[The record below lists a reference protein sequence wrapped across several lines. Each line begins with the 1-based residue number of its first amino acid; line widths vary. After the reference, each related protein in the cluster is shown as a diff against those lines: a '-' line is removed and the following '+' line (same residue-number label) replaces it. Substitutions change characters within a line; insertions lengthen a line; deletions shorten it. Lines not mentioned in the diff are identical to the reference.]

1 MRHRVI
7 FLVSCVALGSAGAF
21 GLACSNKNFDDDAGP
36 DGSMMGDGDTTD
48 TGTKPDSGKPDSG
61 MGNPPCPSYPIKG
74 ECDLVAQN
82 CPQGKQCEVQVDGGK
97 TVAVCADQSNGSVP
111 IGGKCAS
118 GGDCVP
124 GTECIQ
130 GRCAP
135 YCCMGA
141 DQECK
146 QSVPEGYIGTCSI
159 NVQYQ
164 GGTPNGLVCAYA
176 SSCQPFGIMPCGMN
190 SACLVE
196 DMAGKADCNA
206 IFMPPGKMA
215 GQPCQY
221 KNDCADGLMCVGGG
235 PDGGTICMWMC
246 YSPPGPYEAG
256 VALQPAGKG
265 GCPNGKTCSI
275 GINGLPTWLKV
286 CTP

>member
-1 MRHRVI
+1 MRHRLI
-7 FLVSCVALGSAGAF
+7 FLVSSLALGSAGVF
-21 GLACSNKNFDDDAGP
+21 GLACTTHNFDDDAGP
-36 DGSMMGDGDTTD
+36 DGSSMDGTMTTD
-48 TGTKPDSGKPDSG
+48 TSMPPDTGTDSGG
-61 MGNPPCPSYPIKG
+61 GNPPCPSYPIKG

-82 CPQGKQCEVQVDGGK
+82 CPTGKQCEVAIDGGM
-97 TVAVCADQSNGSVP
+97 TVAVCGDKSTGSTPV
-111 IGGKCAS
+111 GGKCQNP
-118 GGDCVP
+118 GDCVP
-124 GTECIQ
+124 GTECLQ

-135 YCCMGA
+135 YCCMGQ

-146 QSVPEGYIGTCSI
+146 QSVPEGYLGTCSL

-164 GGTPNGLVCAYA
+164 GGMPNGLLCQYA
-176 SSCQPFGIMPCGMN
+176 SGCQPFGIMPCGMG

-196 DMAGKADCNA
+196 DMAGKADCNQIYMA
-206 IFMPPGKMA
+206 PGKTA
-215 GQPCQY
+215 GQACMF

-246 YSPPGPYEAG
+246 YKPPGPFDAG
-256 VALQPAGKG
+256 IANLGAGKG

-275 GINGLPTWLKV
+275 GIQGLPTWLNV